1 MWGKTAFRWPLQP
14 STIIGL
20 GVLAGSLCYIV
31 TGDPVWAAVTAAAV
45 KILVP
50 DNSTSASQ
58 ALEAITMLTEA
69 IGKPLDPSVHA
80 EPIAWRDTRS
90 RGRLTGRQQNDEPL

>member
-1 MWGKTAFRWPLQP
+1 MLGKTAFQWPLQP

-20 GVLAGSLCYIV
+20 GVLAGSFCYVV

-58 ALEAITMLTEA
+58 ALEAITMLTGA
-69 IGKPLDPSVHA
+69 IGKPPDPSMHP
-80 EPIAWRDTRS
+80 EPIASSDPRPAMRA
-90 RGRLTGRQQNDEPL
+90 GRREAAE

>member
-1 MWGKTAFRWPLQP
+1 MLGKTAFQWPLQP

-20 GVLAGSLCYIV
+20 GVLAGSLCYVV
-31 TGDPVWAAVTAAAV
+31 TGDPVWAAVIAAAV

-69 IGKPLDPSVHA
+69 IGKSLDPSVHA
-80 EPIAWRDTRS
+80 EPIASQDTR
-90 RGRLTGRQQNDEPL
+90 LTMRAVKPKAAE

>member
-1 MWGKTAFRWPLQP
+1 MLGKTAFQWPLQT

-20 GVLAGSLCYIV
+20 GVLAGSLCYVV

-58 ALEAITMLTEA
+58 ALEAITMLTEG

-80 EPIAWRDTRS
+80 EPIASNDTRPPMRAVS
-90 RGRLTGRQQNDEPL
+90 REAAE